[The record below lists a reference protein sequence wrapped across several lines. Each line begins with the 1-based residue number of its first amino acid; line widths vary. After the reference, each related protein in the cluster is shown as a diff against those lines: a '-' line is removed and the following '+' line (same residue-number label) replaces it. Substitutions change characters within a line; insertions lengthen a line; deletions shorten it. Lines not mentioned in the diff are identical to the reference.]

1 MNKKLALGIAAGV
14 SAFAAVTAS
23 ASSLGGINTE
33 QLGTSADVV
42 ASCDTDGVTVE
53 YTTAFSNGAYRV
65 TAVDLSDIDEACEGQ
80 NLTVTLFDGP
90 NASLAEKSGA
100 VGGATQT
107 LTLGTP
113 VDAEDVNGVAV
124 VISGDEDPTNT

>member
-53 YTTAFSNGAYRV
+53 YVTAFSNGAYRV
-65 TAVDLSDIDEACEGQ
+65 TDVKLSDVDDKCDKQ
-80 NLTVTLFDGP
+80 NLTLTLFDGAD
-90 NASLAEKSGA
+90 ASLTEVTGAAEKGA
-100 VGGATQT
+100 QSVELA
-107 LTLGTP
+107 TP
-113 VDAEDVNGVAV
+113 VDAEKVEGVAV
-124 VISGDEDPTNT
+124 VISGDEYKSAT